1 MKSIN
6 VSCFGE
12 TTAFSTIAAF
22 VEARQAGRNYVCSTD
37 YPWLPASLERTYRT
51 MGGRSN
57 IRLITH
63 IERKRTAIGY
73 DIKTDLNGDI
83 LKKETIYR
91 DVVYYYFNIAEVDKL
106 IEDLQWP
113 VNQEAIAANMLSMQK
128 LLMV

>member
-1 MKSIN
+1 MKTIN
-6 VSCFGE
+6 VSCFGQ

-37 YPWLPASLERTYRT
+37 YPWLGASLESTHRTKN
-51 MGGRSN
+51 GRPAIS
-57 IRLITH
+57 LISH
-63 IERKRTAIGY
+63 IEHKRTAIGY

-91 DVVYYYFNIAEVDKL
+91 DVVYYYFNIDEVDKL
-106 IEDLQWP
+106 IKDLQHP
-113 VNQEAIAANMLSMQK
+113 VNQVVIAANMLSMQK

>member
-22 VEARQAGRNYVCSTD
+22 IEARQAGRNYVCSTD
-37 YPWLPASLERTYRT
+37 YPWLSASLERTQRT
-51 MGGRSN
+51 VNGCP
-57 IRLITH
+57 LISLISR

-91 DVVYYYFNIAEVDKL
+91 DVVYYYFSVTEVDK
-106 IEDLQWP
+106 IIVDLQYCG
-113 VNQEAIAANMLSMQK
+113 NQEAIAANMLSMQK

>member
-1 MKSIN
+1 MKSIS

-22 VEARQAGRNYVCSTD
+22 INARQAGRNYVCSTD
-37 YPWLPASLERTYRT
+37 YPWLAASLERTHRT
-51 MGGRSN
+51 VNGRP
-57 IRLITH
+57 LISLISR

-91 DVVYYYFNIAEVDKL
+91 DVVYYYFNVAEVDKL
-106 IEDLQWP
+106 IEDLRWP

>member
-22 VEARQAGRNYVCSTD
+22 IEARQAGRNYVCSTD
-37 YPWLPASLERTYRT
+37 YPWLSASLERTRRT
-51 MGGRSN
+51 VNGRP
-57 IRLITH
+57 LISLISR

-91 DVVYYYFNIAEVDKL
+91 DVVYYYFSVTEVDK
-106 IEDLQWP
+106 IIVDLQYCG
-113 VNQEAIAANMLSMQK
+113 NQEAIAANMLSMQK

>member
-1 MKSIN
+1 MKSIR

-12 TTAFSTIAAF
+12 TTAFSTITAF

-37 YPWLPASLERTYRT
+37 YPWLSASLERTRRT
-51 MGGRSN
+51 VNGRP
-57 IRLITH
+57 LISLISR

-91 DVVYYYFNIAEVDKL
+91 DVVYYYFNTAEVDKL

-128 LLMV
+128 LLMA

>member
-12 TTAFSTIAAF
+12 TTAFATVAAF

-63 IERKRTAIGY
+63 IERKRIAIGY

-83 LKKETIYR
+83 FEKKTIYR

-106 IEDLQWP
+106 IEDLQYCG
-113 VNQEAIAANMLSMQK
+113 NQEAIAANMLSMQK

>member
-1 MKSIN
+1 MKAIN

-22 VEARQAGRNYVCSTD
+22 IEARQAGRNYVCSTD
-37 YPWLPASLERTYRT
+37 YPWLSASLERTRRT
-51 MGGRSN
+51 VNGRP
-57 IRLITH
+57 LISLISR

-83 LKKETIYR
+83 LNKKTIYQ
-91 DVVYYYFNIAEVDKL
+91 DVVYYYFSVTEADKL
-106 IEDLQWP
+106 IEDLRWP
-113 VNQEAIAANMLSMQK
+113 VNQEAIAENMLSMQK